1 VPEEAVAKSMV
12 ERQASMAQM
21 GLMMYTSS
29 FEAIESDT
37 NGNRDETEP
46 KKSPGVDYSVDA
58 NEP

>member
-1 VPEEAVAKSMV
+1 MV